1 MHLAGG
7 DGCSVEV
14 RECSL
19 GSVAM
24 SAASTGEDFDDHRVS
39 PSPFRAAFGRA
50 RIEAL
55 AGTGGLGRDA
65 DPVGDDLPVFEYALL
80 KRGKKRSAE
89 EELWNALG
97 LEGWELV
104 GVTGKHAAFK
114 RRL

>member
-1 MHLAGG
+1 
-7 DGCSVEV
+7 
-14 RECSL
+14 
-19 GSVAM
+19 M
-24 SAASTGEDFDDHRVS
+24 SAAGTPLEFDADEVP

-55 AGTGGLGRDA
+55 AGTGVGRDA
-65 DPVGDDLPVFEYALL
+65 ETVGDDLPGFEYALL
-80 KRGKKRSAE
+80 KRGKKRSAD

-114 RRL
+114 RRV